1 MKVSYF
7 ETGRYHTPANTPG
20 VWPMPSAI
28 YEQSEGTRVYQGM
41 VERIQFVEKLGFDWV
56 SLSEHHYS
64 PRILTPSPPLAA
76 AYIAARVHKIKIAL
90 LGPIVSHSNPV
101 RLAEEL
107 AMLDTMADGRL
118 VVGLLRGTT
127 NEALTYDL
135 NPQESRERTDEG
147 MELILKAWTEP
158 QPFGW
163 QGRHFR
169 YRTVSVWPRPLQ
181 QPTPPTYA
189 LGTSREAGE
198 FAARNKIG
206 LGVSYGPFDV
216 MGKAT
221 GYYRDQCALHGWEP
235 TSDQIIFR
243 ANIVL
248 AETDA
253 AAQRAMEA
261 APARAPFS
269 MGAGVAKAMLE
280 LDTRNIA
287 GESRPAS
294 INRALPINFSGGP
307 DTVVEQIRALHRGA
321 NRRRHH
327 HDLGFNTPGT
337 TDPDAFLASVGIV
350 RKASSAAHSRH
361 LTGAGIVA
369 FQERWVEA
377 DGFRIRYMEAG
388 EGPPLLHL
396 HGAGGLRLNP
406 AHDLFSRQFRVI
418 GFEMPGFGEV
428 ENDRT
433 QTMPQLAS
441 TMAAAAQALGLSRFN
456 LMGTSFGGKTALWLT
471 IQRPE
476 LVSALIL
483 EAPAAIRPE
492 GTQPPSGSAQDVA
505 RRLYAHPERMPAA
518 QPVDP
523 ERAARIVALT
533 RRLRGPDRD
542 AELEARMRV
551 MTTPSLVRVRHPRRG
566 DSAGDGPHLQRPDP
580 GLTSDVRLR
589 RGPRD
594 RCGTAGSVCRG
605 SG

>member
-7 ETGRYHTPANTPG
+7 ETGRYHAPDNTPG
-20 VWPMPSAI
+20 VWPMPSGV

-90 LGPIVSHSNPV
+90 LGPIVAHSNPV

-107 AMLDTMADGRL
+107 AMVDTMADGRL

-221 GYYRDQCALHGWEP
+221 GYYRDQCAQYGWEP
-235 TSDQIIFR
+235 GPDQIIFR

-248 AETDA
+248 AESDA
-253 AAQRAMEA
+253 EAQRLMEA
-261 APARAPFS
+261 NPARPAFS

-280 LDTRNIA
+280 IDTRNIA
-287 GESRPAS
+287 GESRPPS
-294 INRALPINFSGGP
+294 VNRALPINFAGGP
-307 DTVVEQIRALHRGA
+307 DSIVEQIRQCREQTGA
-321 NRRRHH
+321 GII
-327 HDLGFNTPGT
+327 DLGFNTPGT
-337 TDPDAFLASVGIV
+337 TDPAALLASLELFGKQV
-350 RKASSAAHSRH
+350 
-361 LTGAGIVA
+361 LP
-369 FQERWVEA
+369 
-377 DGFRIRYMEAG
+377 RIR
-388 EGPPLLHL
+388 
-396 HGAGGLRLNP
+396 
-406 AHDLFSRQFRVI
+406 DI
-418 GFEMPGFGEV
+418 
-428 ENDRT
+428 
-433 QTMPQLAS
+433 
-441 TMAAAAQALGLSRFN
+441 
-456 LMGTSFGGKTALWLT
+456 
-471 IQRPE
+471 
-476 LVSALIL
+476 
-483 EAPAAIRPE
+483 
-492 GTQPPSGSAQDVA
+492 
-505 RRLYAHPERMPAA
+505 
-518 QPVDP
+518 
-523 ERAARIVALT
+523 
-533 RRLRGPDRD
+533 
-542 AELEARMRV
+542 
-551 MTTPSLVRVRHPRRG
+551 
-566 DSAGDGPHLQRPDP
+566 
-580 GLTSDVRLR
+580 
-589 RGPRD
+589 
-594 RCGTAGSVCRG
+594 
-605 SG
+605 